1 MFNHSYVPGP
11 EMVSGTMHCVRNSGN
26 EGWIRLIKDSNEPR
40 KLCNLQN
47 MQFKEIIGQDKAKE
61 TIRTMVSE
69 QRLPHALI
77 LKGQPGIGKLAF
89 PNPIAQFINCENP
102 SDGESCGVC
111 ASCVKIRKGIHPD
124 VRFVLPTVSAPGT
137 GPKTVTDDFFPL
149 FREQFFK
156 KPYFSMTNWVALMQG
171 ENKQLGIRIHE
182 IRELK
187 RKMQLKAFEATYKVV
202 IIWNAEK
209 INREAANAMLKLLE
223 EPPERTVMI
232 MTVSDTTQLLTT
244 INSRCQRVQL
254 HRIQPEIM
262 EQYLIDNYK
271 LSPDRS
277 QQVTQL
283 SEGSVTKAIDL
294 VNDANKS
301 LSELYMHWMRVA
313 MKGQFALIQEWVE
326 TVTKENKE
334 FQKLFLSYAI
344 QKIRDSLLFSFD
356 IPQLATATKE
366 EIEFQKKFS
375 RYIQLNGIDKLAR
388 LLEDGLH
395 FISRNA
401 NSQMVLTVLSLRI
414 HSLLNGKVL
423 I

>member
-1 MFNHSYVPGP
+1 M
-11 EMVSGTMHCVRNSGN
+11 
-26 EGWIRLIKDSNEPR
+26 PR
-40 KLCNLQN
+40 SWVEKCANCTS

-61 TIRTMVSE
+61 TIRGMVTD
-69 QRLPHALI
+69 QRLPHAII
-77 LKGQPGIGKLAF
+77 LKGKPGIGKLAF
-89 PNPIAQFINCENP
+89 ANAMAQFINCENP
-102 SDGESCGVC
+102 TETDSCGVC

-124 VRFVLPTVSAPGT
+124 VRFVLPIVSVAGT
-137 GPKTVTDDFFPL
+137 GAKTVTDDLFPM
-149 FREQFFK
+149 FREKFFV
-156 KPYFSMTNWVALMQG
+156 KPYFSMNSWVGLMAG
-171 ENKQLGIRIHE
+171 ENKQVGIRIHE

-187 RKMQLKAFEATYKVV
+187 RKMQLKSFEATYKVV

-254 HRIQPEIM
+254 HRIPDSTMQGFLKE
-262 EQYLIDNYK
+262 EYS
-271 LSPDRS
+271 LSEDRALQVS
-277 QQVTQL
+277 QL
-283 SEGSVTKAIDL
+283 AEGSVTKAVDL
-294 VNDANKS
+294 VNEANKS
-301 LSELYMHWMRVA
+301 LSELYMNWMRIT
-313 MKGQFALIQEWVE
+313 MKGQFAMIQEWVE
-326 TVTKENKE
+326 GVTKENKE

-344 QKIRDSLLFSFD
+344 QKIRDSLLFAFD
-356 IPQLATATKE
+356 SSQLAASTKDE
-366 EIEFQKKFS
+366 VEFQKKFS

>member
-1 MFNHSYVPGP
+1 
-11 EMVSGTMHCVRNSGN
+11 
-26 EGWIRLIKDSNEPR
+26 
-40 KLCNLQN
+40 
-47 MQFKEIIGQDKAKE
+47 MQFKEIIGQDKAKG
-61 TIRTMVSE
+61 TVRTMVDES
-69 QRLPHALI
+69 RLPHAII

-89 PNPIAQFINCENP
+89 ANAIAQYINCENP
-102 SDGESCGVC
+102 VDGDSCGVC

-124 VRFVLPTVSAPGT
+124 VRFVLPTVSAPST
-137 GPKTVTDDFFPL
+137 GAKTVTDDFFPT
-149 FREQFFK
+149 FREHFFK
-156 KPYFSMTNWVALMQG
+156 NAYLSMSSWVAMMAG

-244 INSRCQRVQL
+244 INSRCQRIQL
-254 HRIQPEIM
+254 HRIPGPTM
-262 EQYLIDNYK
+262 EDFLTREHK
-271 LSPDRS
+271 LSPDRA
-277 QQVTQL
+277 QQVSQL
-283 SEGSVTKAIDL
+283 AEGSVTKAMDL

-301 LSELYMHWMRVA
+301 LSELYMHWMRVS
-313 MKGQFALIQEWVE
+313 MKGQFDLIQGWVE

-356 IPQLATATKE
+356 LPQLAGATRE

>member
-1 MFNHSYVPGP
+1 
-11 EMVSGTMHCVRNSGN
+11 
-26 EGWIRLIKDSNEPR
+26 
-40 KLCNLQN
+40 

-61 TIRTMVSE
+61 TIRGMVAE
-69 QRLPHALI
+69 QRLPHAII

-89 PNPIAQFINCENP
+89 ANAMAQYINCENP
-102 SDGESCGVC
+102 KDGDSCGVC
-111 ASCVKIRKGIHPD
+111 ASCSKIRKGIHPD

-137 GPKTVTDDFFPL
+137 GPKTVTDDFFPV
-149 FREQFFK
+149 FREHFFK
-156 KPYFSMTNWVALMQG
+156 KPYFSMGSWVGLMQG

-223 EPPERTVMI
+223 EPPDRTVMI

-254 HRIQPEIM
+254 QRIPDSIM
-262 EQYLIDNYK
+262 QTFLKEEYSITD
-271 LSPDRS
+271 DRAL
-277 QQVTQL
+277 QVAQL
-283 SEGSVTKAIDL
+283 AEGSVTKAADL
-294 VNDANKS
+294 VNESNKS
-301 LSELYMHWMRVA
+301 LSELYMHWMRIS
-313 MKGQFALIQEWVE
+313 MKGQFAMIQEWVE
-326 TVTKENKE
+326 GVTKENKE

-344 QKIRDSLLFSFD
+344 QKVRDSLLFAFD
-356 IPQLATATKE
+356 SPQLAASTKD

-388 LLEDGLH
+388 MMEDGLH

-414 HSLLNGKVL
+414 HSILNGKVL